1 MTKNEGNAVDIE
13 GVQSEGETLSFSA
26 SMEELTA
33 IVQRIEDDQTDI
45 DGLAA
50 ALHRASEL
58 LEFCRGKIRKVD
70 LEVSQIVQQL
80 DRADTAA
87 NTVAGAGADKT
98 VSDDDATDG

>member
-1 MTKNEGNAVDIE
+1 MSNKVAGNEAK
-13 GVQSEGETLSFSA
+13 SEGEELSFSA

-33 IVQRIEDDQTDI
+33 IVQRIEEDQTDI
-45 DGLAA
+45 DGLGA

-80 DRADTAA
+80 APAEPASADSSSEGTASDDSTAA
-87 NTVAGAGADKT
+87 G
-98 VSDDDATDG
+98 

>member
-1 MTKNEGNAVDIE
+1 MSKNEGGDDDLEQAERLN
-13 GVQSEGETLSFSA
+13 FSA
-26 SMEELTA
+26 SMEELTE

-50 ALHRASEL
+50 ALHRASQL

-80 DRADTAA
+80 DATEGDSAES
-87 NTVAGAGADKT
+87 
-98 VSDDDATDG
+98 SDDGSTDG